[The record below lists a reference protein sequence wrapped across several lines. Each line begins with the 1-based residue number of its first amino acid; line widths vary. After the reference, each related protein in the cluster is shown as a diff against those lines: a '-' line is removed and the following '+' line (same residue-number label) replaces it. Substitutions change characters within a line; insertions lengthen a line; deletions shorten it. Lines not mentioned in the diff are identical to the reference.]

1 MTSLLDFYAALAAF
15 DWDYNSAD
23 DFTVWKRGG
32 SEMERLREI
41 AAESPAHTDLF
52 DGFRLHHFA
61 REERIWNRVIVVP
74 PLPQL
79 PQDQAAEAAML

>member
-15 DWDYNSAD
+15 DWDYHSAD
-23 DFTVWKRGG
+23 ATVWKRGHA
-32 SEMERLREI
+32 EFERLCKI
-41 AAESPAHTDLF
+41 AAESSAHADLF

-61 REERIWNRVIVVP
+61 REERIWDRAIIVP